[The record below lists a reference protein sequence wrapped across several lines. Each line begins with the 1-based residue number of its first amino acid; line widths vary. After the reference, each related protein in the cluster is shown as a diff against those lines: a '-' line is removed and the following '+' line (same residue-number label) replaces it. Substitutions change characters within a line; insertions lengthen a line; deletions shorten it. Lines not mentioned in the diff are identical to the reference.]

1 MSSGKIRNQIEFKVY
16 GKYALFSDPITRVGG
31 EKLSYPIPTY
41 HRSIYDERPLRGAF
55 PFSESLENAVHGH
68 LLCCWLAVAAFRL
81 SKKAKQEFLIFT
93 HGL

>member
-1 MSSGKIRNQIEFKVY
+1 MRPIEERR
-16 GKYALFSDPITRVGG
+16 GPIITVIVSR
-31 EKLSYPIPTY
+31 ETIKA
-41 HRSIYDERPLRGAF
+41 RSIYDERPLRGAF

-81 SKKAKQEFLIFT
+81 SNKAKTTTQEVLIFT